1 MLGGLFT
8 LVSLSQLVLFVT
20 LATMISVNSFG
31 QAMWRHARPQH
42 PPSKGLLNP
51 DCRTPLAAY
60 YQDWNG
66 RLVGILCKSLL
77 TNGQAGRP
85 RWLLRCFDIA
95 A

>member
-20 LATMISVNSFG
+20 LAMMISMNSFG
-31 QAMWRHARPQH
+31 QAMLRHARPQH

-51 DCRTPLAAY
+51 GFRTPLAAY
-60 YQDWNG
+60 YQNWNG

-85 RWLLRCFDIA
+85 KWLLRCFAIA